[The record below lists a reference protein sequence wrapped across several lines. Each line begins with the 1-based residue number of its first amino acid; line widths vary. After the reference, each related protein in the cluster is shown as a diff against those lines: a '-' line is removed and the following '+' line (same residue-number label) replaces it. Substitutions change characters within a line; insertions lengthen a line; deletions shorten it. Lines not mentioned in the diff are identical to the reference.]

1 MAPQAT
7 GILVN
12 CICCNNDPVNLF
24 VYDIGDSRTC
34 VLLCSNHVKQKY
46 FLKDIFEVRLLD
58 EKLVNSYT
66 I

>member
-1 MAPQAT
+1 MTSQAT
-7 GILVN
+7 GIPVN
-12 CICCNNDPVNLF
+12 RICCNNNPVNLL

-58 EKLVNSYT
+58 EKLVNFYT

>member
-1 MAPQAT
+1 MASQAT
-7 GILVN
+7 GIPVN
-12 CICCNNDPVNLF
+12 RICCNNNPVNLF

-34 VLLCSNHVKQKY
+34 VLLCSNHVNQKY